1 MNAYYEGLC
10 PAPQGVEGER
20 EWKEEG
26 ERKEAQKGLQ
36 DYLHQL
42 YVVVRES
49 LLMAPLMPG
58 AYLHAF
64 LALPRGLAAANAA
77 ATIYCVDGGKTP
89 CALPA
94 PRWASPSCPRHPWL
108 SRPGCA

>member
-1 MNAYYEGLC
+1 M
-10 PAPQGVEGER
+10 
-20 EWKEEG
+20 
-26 ERKEAQKGLQ
+26 
-36 DYLHQL
+36 HQL
-42 YVVVRES
+42 YVVARES

-89 CALPA
+89 CALPV
-94 PRWASPSCPRHPWL
+94 PP
-108 SRPGCA
+108 

>member
-1 MNAYYEGLC
+1 MRSYNDATHIR
-10 PAPQGVEGER
+10 QGVEGEK
-20 EWKEEG
+20 EWKKEG

-42 YVVVRES
+42 YVVTRES

-77 ATIYCVDGGKTP
+77 ATIYCVDGGKAP

-94 PRWASPSCPRHPWL
+94 PARPCSPVL
-108 SRPGCA
+108 GVL